1 MNSGEKAKPPATFEE
16 RNPFDISRRSGPEV
30 AAEIAKR
37 MAAWKQA
44 RARTTRPSTAPVVS
58 SSGETK
64 LPPIAVPVQPAR
76 MPKSTT
82 PAPQQAAAARDG
94 KRPAASVPYF
104 ASSAARRAMPPA
116 PSLKQSA
123 TEPPLPPKIAEHAEE
138 PVVAAAAPQQDSPRL
153 DLTDTGVAAQSET
166 PTAAASIEAAPAKM
180 DATPADV
187 QPDLVE
193 PAPVETPEPV
203 AGEPDDAE
211 RRRAEAR
218 AIKAR
223 WIAARDLDALIEAPA
238 AGASATEARN
248 AGEADDRSALPPA
261 PAPDRDV
268 APPVEETE
276 EVPGNSS
283 QDEAPAPA
291 AMSGPAATVE
301 EDAPKVAAAT
311 PAPVEA
317 PQEVEPVIDL
327 PMADVS
333 AAGRDDAPDPLPLDL
348 AALDEMAGRKEPT
361 FDVPLARAMP
371 DDTSRPLESAAARE
385 DLADQSQAPSTF
397 EAGAAPQRDTSGDD
411 PSIAALDDVA
421 GRREPTFDTPVQ
433 RAQTT
438 APTQAPAAGEPKRA
452 PAVASEAPR
461 IEIAALDEAAGRK
474 EPTLDEPA
482 RPAKP
487 AAAQAAA
494 PRITLRPI
502 ETRIE
507 ARRVETLRADPQLAA
522 RRPIFPRIEPED
534 WPVPPAVA
542 AQNGRARRGAGWA
555 IGLGSVLLIAGI
567 TAPAAIWQQGRQAQD
582 EAALVTPLP
591 QQQQAAAPA
600 VVAPAPTTLPPATL
614 PEAPEPAAGP
624 TVAAQEPATPAPAS
638 QAPASQ
644 APAEPK
650 AESPQASKPAAEQ
663 SVAEQIL
670 AKPKPATTL
679 SAIGDGEAVND
690 APVVA
695 PPSPTVSLASKPVS
709 TGTTSP
715 MVARPFIPEK
725 GNGHFLRA
733 PTTGATSV
741 PVAGAP
747 VQAAG
752 VGVKPSLMVKLKPKA
767 AATASSS
774 RVISKPKPVA
784 RKPKPFFQQSPDQM
798 FETLVKTLSQGKPVN
813 PNTKPEP
820 PTTRR

>member
-44 RARTTRPSTAPVVS
+44 RAHTTQPPTAPVVS

-76 MPKSTT
+76 MPKSTA
-82 PAPQQAAAARDG
+82 PAPPQAAVARDG

-116 PSLKQSA
+116 PSLKQGA

-138 PVVAAAAPQQDSPRL
+138 PVVAAAAPQQNSPRL
-153 DLTDTGVAAQSET
+153 DLTDTSVAAQPET
-166 PTAAASIEAAPAKM
+166 PAAAASIEAAPAKM

-203 AGEPDDAE
+203 AGEPNDAE

-223 WIAARDLDALIEAPA
+223 WIAARDLDAVIEVPA
-238 AGASATEARN
+238 AGASATEARH

-261 PAPDRDV
+261 LAAERDG
-268 APPVEETE
+268 ALPTEEAE
-276 EVPGNSS
+276 EVPGNGS

-301 EDAPKVAAAT
+301 DAPEVAAAT

-333 AAGRDDAPDPLPLDL
+333 AAGRDDARDPLPLDL

-371 DDTSRPLESAAARE
+371 DDTSRPLEFAAARE
-385 DLADQSQAPSTF
+385 NLAHQFQAPSTF
-397 EAGAAPQRDTSGDD
+397 EAGAEAQRDTSGDD
-411 PSIAALDDVA
+411 LSIAALDDLA

-438 APTQAPAAGEPKRA
+438 APTQAHAAGEPKTA
-452 PAVASEAPR
+452 PAVASEAAR
-461 IEIAALDEAAGRK
+461 IEIAAVDEAAGRK

-542 AQNGRARRGAGWA
+542 AQTGRARRGTGWA

-600 VVAPAPTTLPPATL
+600 VVTPAPTTLPPTTL
-614 PEAPEPAAGP
+614 PEAPQPAAGP
-624 TVAAQEPATPAPAS
+624 TVATQEPATQSPAS
-638 QAPASQ
+638 QK
-644 APAEPK
+644 PAEPK
-650 AESPQASKPAAEQ
+650 AEGPQAPKPAAEQ
-663 SVAEQIL
+663 SVAEQNL
-670 AKPKPATTL
+670 AKPKPVTTL
-679 SAIGDGEAVND
+679 SAIGDGKAVND
-690 APVVA
+690 APVMA

-715 MVARPFIPEK
+715 MVARPFIPEQ

-733 PTTGATSV
+733 PTTGAASV

-774 RVISKPKPVA
+774 RAVSKPKPVA